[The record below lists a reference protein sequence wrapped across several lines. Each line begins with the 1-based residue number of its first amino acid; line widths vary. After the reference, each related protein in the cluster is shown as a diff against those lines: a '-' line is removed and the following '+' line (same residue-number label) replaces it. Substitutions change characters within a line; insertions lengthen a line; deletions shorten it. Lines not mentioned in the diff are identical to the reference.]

1 MIHKESVILPEKEIK
16 KRKEKKRKVK
26 IKQTMPPKSKKT
38 ATASTQQTNSKKA
51 NAEDAAQQQQP
62 SKETVVPLPQT
73 LAKIPS
79 EQTAASFLFG
89 SATATATSKATT
101 TSSSTDAPQ
110 TFSSL
115 KTQASQLNS
124 IDEVIVNNNGNKK
137 NSFLMAV
144 EASLT
149 ASKKNS
155 SSSSSSLSFDQVV
168 ELLNKF
174 LQQTS
179 SALSAN
185 SFMYVL
191 YLLVIASGTTASE
204 NQKQNHDDE
213 IQLMRALAQ
222 MLKTCSMRLELRGS
236 VSDAAKA
243 IFSNSSGTTI
253 SSTAF
258 RLCLQLLIAAIEN
271 GRHGNVALLSS
282 VLDGIACAQSQ
293 NIQPQSLLRDAAQL
307 LTSLEKF
314 ATVGS
319 PRLRGLVSAWN
330 APMLPAKK
338 EAMVVKG
345 NAYKIDVSP
354 IHALVPTDP

>member
-1 MIHKESVILPEKEIK
+1 
-16 KRKEKKRKVK
+16 
-26 IKQTMPPKSKKT
+26 MPPKTKKT

-62 SKETVVPLPQT
+62 SKAAVVPLPQT

-101 TSSSTDAPQ
+101 TTSSTTSPH

-124 IDEVIVNNNGNKK
+124 IDEVIVNNNDNNNNKK

-149 ASKKNS
+149 ASKNNSS

-243 IFSNSSGTTI
+243 IFSNSSTTTI

-307 LTSLEKF
+307 LTSLGKF

-354 IHALVPTDP
+354 EFEVKHVTVKLG